1 MREPYQSLFP
11 DTFSSKTVCSQ
22 TTAVKP
28 ELKNKP
34 FANLFHPRS
43 KLNELKSPRLPCH
56 SSRFASRRWRPP
68 SSVYSRSGDFVSP
81 LSPEFAKK
89 ATIGDHNAVSP
100 LSPDF
105 ANVASS
111 NMYRSAAAE
120 VSPPSSPDMAAQ
132 VKRTTAP
139 TQGRN
144 VSPMDS
150 PTTSQLDVAA
160 EHGYS
165 DQQQQQPNPQVRKK
179 TSIPMLRRERR
190 KNQEVAANTLRES
203 KSQQRLR
210 IQRET
215 RWDDMTGEP
224 TSQDKGRAGQVRP
237 QEFAQEFSA
246 NMALGMSPAA
256 LKAMKNAPQTQTFG
270 DRLRR
275 LRPIGGNKKQQQQQ
289 QQQRQPS
296 PESATAVVEPI
307 DERPPWRGAS
317 GRTPMVKPVR
327 DTKPASPLSIPPQS
341 TRRAAVGP
349 RLPIAGVTT
358 SPLSPVSP
366 PRSETSPRS
375 RTPTARTVLN
385 APRQL
390 TASPSPSPSA
400 TRTPA
405 PAQSSYPSPPNSSAD
420 VQSPIH
426 ATPDAATAADAA
438 TLQPAAL
445 AGQQQGAPIA
455 QSDRDKAIRRK
466 PHRANPLGL
475 RAPQP
480 SYTSSIYSEQTVRS
494 PTFDEHEK
502 LHQPRAPPSPVDH
515 KPAAV
520 VNEAAA
526 HATSGYNPAAVS
538 TSVTPRESAETGS
551 APVQSPHQ
559 AEGVMNRKR
568 PAVIKSTSPSINPD
582 QPIVISMSS
591 PYMSSA
597 FAEAPSPPPA
607 RAQLPSQRE
616 SLARTSPASLFSNS
630 SRPESVWSTSK
641 ALPPPPTETCMS
653 NDRVGYLNARLDS
666 LSNRRININKAI
678 RQMTELMPTDHILAS
693 QAVLL
698 KREAEKRKVEALK
711 IELAEIQREE
721 YETGLKLHRAYKRM
735 DRNAD
740 YEPTTLWV
748 RRVTN

>member
-1 MREPYQSLFP
+1 M
-11 DTFSSKTVCSQ
+11 
-22 TTAVKP
+22 
-28 ELKNKP
+28 
-34 FANLFHPRS
+34 
-43 KLNELKSPRLPCH
+43 
-56 SSRFASRRWRPP
+56 
-68 SSVYSRSGDFVSP
+68 
-81 LSPEFAKK
+81 
-89 ATIGDHNAVSP
+89 
-100 LSPDF
+100 
-105 ANVASS
+105 
-111 NMYRSAAAE
+111 M
-120 VSPPSSPDMAAQ
+120 
-132 VKRTTAP
+132 
-139 TQGRN
+139 
-144 VSPMDS
+144 
-150 PTTSQLDVAA
+150 
-160 EHGYS
+160 
-165 DQQQQQPNPQVRKK
+165 
-179 TSIPMLRRERR
+179 RRERR
-190 KNQEVAANTLRES
+190 KNQEAASNTLRES

-237 QEFAQEFSA
+237 QEYAQEFSA

-256 LKAMKNAPQTQTFG
+256 MKAMKNAPSTQTFG

-275 LRPIGGNKKQQQQQ
+275 LRPIGGNKQQQQQHQQQQQ
-289 QQQRQPS
+289 QWQPPS
-296 PESATAVVEPI
+296 ESATAVIEPI

-317 GRTPMVKPVR
+317 GRMPIVQPVR
-327 DTKPASPLSIPPQS
+327 DTKPALPLTIPPQS

-375 RTPTARTVLN
+375 RTPTTRTVLN

-390 TASPSPSPSA
+390 TASPSPSA

-420 VQSPIH
+420 VQSPVH

-438 TLQPAAL
+438 TLQPAPLPAPL
-445 AGQQQGAPIA
+445 PEQQQGPPIA
-455 QSDRDKAIRRK
+455 QSDHDKAIRRK

-480 SYTSSIYSEQTVRS
+480 SYTSSIYSEQTIRS
-494 PTFDEHEK
+494 PTFHEHEK
-502 LHQPRAPPSPVDH
+502 PHQPTIPPSSVERKPV
-515 KPAAV
+515 AV

-526 HATSGYNPAAVS
+526 HPTLGYNPAAAVS

-559 AEGVMNRKR
+559 AEGVMSRKR

-591 PYMSSA
+591 PYKSSA
-597 FAEAPSPPPA
+597 FAEPASPPPA
-607 RAQLPSQRE
+607 RAQLPSQRN
-616 SLARTSPASLFSNS
+616 SLLRTSPASVFSNS
-630 SRPESVWSTSK
+630 SRPDSVWSTSK
-641 ALPPPPTETCMS
+641 ALPPPPTETSMS

-666 LSNRRININKAI
+666 LANRRININKAV

-711 IELAEIQREE
+711 LELAEIQREE